1 MFLTVQ
7 IFIFVNAVFFFLSV
21 FWGFSGTVWQQNGL
35 IVRPHLYA
43 GFFSVV
49 ITCAV
54 HCIVMFY
61 FIGTGRILKDALFEK
76 YPAYF
81 ESEIR
86 TFIRAS
92 KSGIFSWGTLS
103 ILAMLTAGI
112 LGGAVSAGKIS
123 GLVHLVASVAATFVT
138 VKSFVLT
145 LKFTK
150 QNAKIMDLA
159 ANFIDEQNLK
169 GKEEN
174 ENS

>member
-7 IFIFVNAVFFFLSV
+7 IFIFINTLFFLLSL
-21 FWGFSGTVWQQNGL
+21 FWGFSGTIWYENGL
-35 IVRPHLYA
+35 IIHPHLYA
-43 GFFSVV
+43 GLFSVI
-49 ITCAV
+49 ITCTI
-54 HCIVMFY
+54 HCVVMFY
-61 FIGTGRILKDALFEK
+61 FIGTGRILKDALLEK
-76 YPAYF
+76 YPTYF

-86 TFIRAS
+86 NFIRAS

-123 GLVHLVASVAATFVT
+123 GLVHLLAMAIATFVT
-138 VKSFVLT
+138 IKSFVLT

-169 GKEEN
+169 KGGKN